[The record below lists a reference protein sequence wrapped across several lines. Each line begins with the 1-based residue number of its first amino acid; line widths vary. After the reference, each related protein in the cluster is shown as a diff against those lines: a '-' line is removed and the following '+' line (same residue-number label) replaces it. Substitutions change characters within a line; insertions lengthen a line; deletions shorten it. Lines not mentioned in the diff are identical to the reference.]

1 MNRLLNRVVQ
11 SRAVVRVVPALIALA
26 TLMMA
31 GVLFQTLRPYDLVR
45 YPEGNVGTVEPQ
57 TVTAG
62 GLITTTYPAYCN
74 DGVDVKI
81 LRQAE
86 VLRDG
91 VPVAS
96 FELPA
101 VSFNAPAEPVCFA
114 PIAQSVRLP
123 NYVVGQSTT
132 EAGTFRLVNETV
144 YRPNPFQTVSVFSYT
159 EPFQIQPDE
168 G

>member
-1 MNRLLNRVVQ
+1 MKRRLAHALPTIIGLTSVV
-11 SRAVVRVVPALIALA
+11 
-26 TLMMA
+26 M
-31 GVLFQTLRPYDLVR
+31 GFVLFQTVRPYDLVR

-62 GLITTTYPAYCN
+62 GLITTTYPAFCN
-74 DGVDVKI
+74 DGVDVTI
-81 LRQAE
+81 LRHAE
-86 VLRDG
+86 VLVDG
-91 VPVAS
+91 RTVAS